1 MNRSMDLR
9 LVSYA
14 TCPFVQR
21 AEFVLLYKA
30 LPHEITYIDLRD
42 KPAWFLAISPRGK
55 VPVLVVDEK
64 AIFESQ
70 AICEFLEETHPLPPL
85 MSQIPFYRA
94 RDRAFF
100 TYVSEDI
107 FPPVGALTRSADADA
122 FASARGK
129 LEERLLRLQ
138 EELGER
144 SWLSGDGSRLGM
156 VEVAIAPSFS
166 RLALLA
172 RLGLYLP
179 PPFAFRSARVGRTD
193 TRGPGRAAVGSGRLG
208 GAPPRQLAEK
218 SRVDSRQCGRRT

>member
-1 MNRSMDLR
+1 MDLR

-70 AICEFLEETHPLPPL
+70 AICEFLEETCPLPPL

-107 FPPVGALTRSADADA
+107 FPPVGALTKSADADA

-129 LEERLLRLQ
+129 LEERLGRLQ
-138 EELGER
+138 EELGDR

-172 RLGLYLP
+172 RRGLYSLP
-179 PPFAFRSARVGRTD
+179 PSLSAV
-193 TRGPGRAAVGSGRLG
+193 RAWGERILAVPAVPQSVPDDWEERLLANWRKNHAWILG
-208 GAPPRQLAEK
+208 GADEGPTA
-218 SRVDSRQCGRRT
+218 ST